1 VAAAF
6 AITVRWVLVADLML
20 LFGVP
25 LFAVCTAPGVAKTGR
40 ILGFF
45 VFATA
50 GIGMLLS
57 VLGILILAA
66 SMNGTALRDVDFASV
81 TMVVTATAVGTAF
94 LVRIGALATAFALG
108 LQPRGARAIAPL
120 VVPMGVIALG
130 AIALGSLAWSGHG
143 VMDDGLTG
151 VVHLIA
157 DIVHLLAAGIWVGA
171 LGSLLWRLLGA
182 DRDGAAAAH
191 GALAGFATLGTASVA
206 LVLVSGVINS
216 WLLVGPGNLLSLGRS
231 LYGQLLLI
239 KLALF
244 GGMLALA
251 ALNRFRLTPGL
262 GAATTP
268 ADVDSAIRRLR
279 LSLMLETVAAMVIL
293 GLVAWLGTLEPPV
306 SAIGQAELFTKFDCY
321 G

>member
-1 VAAAF
+1 MEAAL
-6 AITVRWVLVADLML
+6 AIAVRWALVADLML

-25 LFAVCTAPGVAKTGR
+25 LFTICIAPGAVKSGPTLR
-40 ILGFF
+40 LLIR
-45 VFATA
+45 ATA
-50 GIGMLLS
+50 LIGLLLS

-66 SMNGTALRDVDFASV
+66 TMSGSALRDVDLASV

-94 LVRIGALATAFALG
+94 VVRIGALATAFALG
-108 LQPRGARAIAPL
+108 VPSGGARAIAPL
-120 VVPMGVIALG
+120 AMLAG

-143 VMDDGLTG
+143 VMDDGRTG

-171 LGSLLWRLLGA
+171 LGALLWRLFATNG
-182 DRDGAAAAH
+182 DGAAAAR
-191 GALAGFATLGTASVA
+191 GALAGFATLGTISVA
-206 LVLVSGVINS
+206 LVLGSGLINA
-216 WLLVGPGNLLSLGRS
+216 WLLVGPGKLLSLGGS

-262 GAATTP
+262 ATATTP
-268 ADVDSAIRRLR
+268 AEVDSVIQRLR
-279 LSLMLETVAAMVIL
+279 ASLMLETLAAVVIL
-293 GLVAWLGTLEPPV
+293 GLVAWLGTLEPPA
-306 SAIGQAELFTKFDCY
+306 SAIG
-321 G
+321 

>member
-1 VAAAF
+1 MAAAF

-40 ILGFF
+40 TLGFF
-45 VFATA
+45 VLATA
-50 GIGMLLS
+50 GFGMLLS

-66 SMNGTALRDVDFASV
+66 SMSGTALRDVDLASV

-108 LQPRGARAIAPL
+108 LQLRGARAIAPL
-120 VVPMGVIALG
+120 VMPMGVIALGAIALG

-182 DRDGAAAAH
+182 DRDRTAAAH

-279 LSLMLETVAAMVIL
+279 LSLMLETAAAMVIL
-293 GLVAWLGTLEPPV
+293 GLVAWLGTLEPP
-306 SAIGQAELFTKFDCY
+306 A
-321 G
+321 